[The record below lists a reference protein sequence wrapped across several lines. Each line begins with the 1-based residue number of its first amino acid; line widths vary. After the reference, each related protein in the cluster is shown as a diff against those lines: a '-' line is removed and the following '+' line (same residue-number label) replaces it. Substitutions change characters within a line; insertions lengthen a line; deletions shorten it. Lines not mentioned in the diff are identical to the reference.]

1 MNDYPQREINFFSL
15 NRLRVDPQIAV
26 FLKKNPPLCNP
37 SVFGVSLNQLF
48 EKYIGTINILSME
61 QHFDIV
67 EACKRGDRKAQFE
80 LYKLY
85 SKAMYNICVRML
97 GTAENA
103 EDALQNAFVDVFTKL
118 ESFRFE
124 STIGAWIKRIVINNC
139 INALKKRRVVFA
151 ELNDNTQILVTDTP
165 SVSEGILNVSAIQS
179 AIHQLSDGY
188 RMVFNLYAL
197 EGYDHEEIGQVL
209 GISEATSKSQYS
221 RAKAK
226 LREIL
231 KSPQSLITGG

>member
-1 MNDYPQREINFFSL
+1 
-15 NRLRVDPQIAV
+15 
-26 FLKKNPPLCNP
+26 
-37 SVFGVSLNQLF
+37 
-48 EKYIGTINILSME
+48 ME

-85 SKAMYNICVRML
+85 SKAMHNICVRML
-97 GTAENA
+97 GSAENA

-139 INALKKRRVVFA
+139 INALKKRRMAFA
-151 ELNDNTQILVTDTP
+151 ELMDNAQIPNEKDP
-165 SVSEGILNVSAIQS
+165 SVSDAVLNVSAIQQ
-179 AIHQLSDGY
+179 AIQQLSDGY
-188 RMVFNLYAL
+188 RTVFNLYAL

-231 KSPQSLITGG
+231 KSPQSLMMGD

>member
-1 MNDYPQREINFFSL
+1 MD
-15 NRLRVDPQIAV
+15 
-26 FLKKNPPLCNP
+26 
-37 SVFGVSLNQLF
+37 
-48 EKYIGTINILSME
+48 
-61 QHFDIV
+61 QHYDIV

-85 SKAMYNICVRML
+85 SKAMYNICLRML
-97 GTAENA
+97 NSAENA

-139 INALKKRRVVFA
+139 INLLKKRRMQFI
-151 ELNDNTQILVTDTP
+151 ELMDNAQMSNDIDP
-165 SVSEGILNVSAIQS
+165 SVSEGILNVSAIQQ
-179 AIHQLSDGY
+179 AIQQLPDGY
-188 RMVFNLYAL
+188 RTIFNLYAL

-226 LREIL
+226 LREVL
-231 KSPQSLITGG
+231 KSPQSLIISD

>member
-1 MNDYPQREINFFSL
+1 
-15 NRLRVDPQIAV
+15 
-26 FLKKNPPLCNP
+26 
-37 SVFGVSLNQLF
+37 
-48 EKYIGTINILSME
+48 ME
-61 QHFDIV
+61 QHYDIV

-85 SKAMYNICVRML
+85 SKAMYNICMRML
-97 GTAENA
+97 GSAENA

-139 INALKKRRVVFA
+139 INSLKKRRIDFI
-151 ELNDNTQILVTDTP
+151 ELTENAQKSTQGDP
-165 SVSEGILNVSAIQS
+165 SVLEPILNVSAIQN
-179 AIHQLSDGY
+179 AIQQLSDGY
-188 RMVFNLYAL
+188 RTVFNLYAL
-197 EGYDHEEIGQVL
+197 EGYDHEEIGEIL

-226 LREIL
+226 LREVL
-231 KSPQSLITGG
+231 KSPQSLIIGD